1 MAKTNGKSLT
11 LEDENKMQ
19 TIIKELAIGKSNF

>member
-11 LEDENKMQ
+11 SDDEAKMRKMVADLG
-19 TIIKELAIGKSNF
+19 TVHK